1 MLCLLKIL
9 KLDKFQIAH
18 GFVLTIVIGLVGC
31 GLHGHGSW
39 DMKEL
44 LDNESVQILDVDFK
58 AGSKTPRHYH
68 REALIYALSDA
79 QVRIT
84 GSDDKPVDLSLHA
97 NQVLWRNAEMR
108 TLENIGATDLHVL
121 NFDLKEPSKEKKAIA
136 AGDDPLK
143 VAPDTYIQLLDNHRV
158 RVLEATVKSGTQ
170 IPMHTHPD
178 SILYFLNDARIKYI
192 FPDGKINEIDQKKG
206 SALWVPARS
215 HALGVLGETT
225 VKFLVVEMKP
235 AS

>member
-1 MLCLLKIL
+1 MLRILKIL
-9 KLDKFQIAH
+9 KLDKFEIYN
-18 GFVLTIVIGLVGC
+18 GFMFAVVMGLVGC

-44 LDNESVQILDVDFK
+44 LDNEQVQILDVDFK

-84 GSDDKPVDLSLHA
+84 GSDDRPVDLSLHA

-108 TLENIGATDLHVL
+108 TLENIGETDLHVL

-136 AGDDPLK
+136 AGEDPLK
-143 VAPDTYIQLLDNHRV
+143 VSPNTYTQLLDNHRV

-178 SILYFLNDARIKYI
+178 SILYFLSDARIKYN
-192 FPDGKINEIDQKKG
+192 FPDGKTNAIDQKKG
-206 SALWVPARS
+206 SALWMPART
-215 HALGVLGETT
+215 HALEVLGETT
-225 VKFLVVEMKP
+225 AKFLVIEMKLSP
-235 AS
+235 